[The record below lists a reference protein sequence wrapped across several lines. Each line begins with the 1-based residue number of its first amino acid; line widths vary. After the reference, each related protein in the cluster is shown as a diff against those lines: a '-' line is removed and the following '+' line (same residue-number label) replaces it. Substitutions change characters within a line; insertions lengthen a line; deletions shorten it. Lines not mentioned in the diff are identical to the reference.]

1 MATLSD
7 IKTRVRERA
16 DMVNSQFISDSE
28 MLSYVNSAY
37 QELYEL
43 LVNTNED
50 YYTTSTT
57 FTLSSSDNGVY
68 ALPSDFFK
76 LRGVEYL
83 LSGEYITIYPYNWNE
98 RNSYNKSVTQAL
110 RPTGGRAYRM
120 MGSNLRIRPSDSAV
134 GSYQMWYVPTLTALS
149 ADTDVVDTIMT
160 RAGWEEYVVIEAA
173 IKCLAK
179 EESSTTHL
187 MQEKMILKQRI
198 IESASERDIDQ
209 PEKIS
214 DIRGNHGDFWI

>member
-7 IKTRVRERA
+7 LRTRVRERA
-16 DMVNSQFISDSE
+16 DMVNSQFISSSE
-28 MLSYVNSAY
+28 ILSYINAAY

-57 FTLSSSDNGVY
+57 FSLTSSDNGVY

-76 LRGVEYL
+76 LRGVEFL
-83 LSGEYITIYPYNWNE
+83 LGGEYITLYPYNWND
-98 RNSYNKSVTQAL
+98 RNSYNKSVAYAL

-120 MGSNLRIRPSDSAV
+120 MGSNLRVQPTDNAV
-134 GSYQMWYVPTLTALS
+134 GSYQIWYVPTLTALS
-149 ADTDVVDTIMT
+149 ADSDTVDSVMT
-160 RAGWEEYVVIEAA
+160 RAGWEEYVIIEAA

-187 MQEKMILKQRI
+187 MQEKAIIKQRI

-214 DIRGNHGDFWI
+214 DTRGNHGNFWV